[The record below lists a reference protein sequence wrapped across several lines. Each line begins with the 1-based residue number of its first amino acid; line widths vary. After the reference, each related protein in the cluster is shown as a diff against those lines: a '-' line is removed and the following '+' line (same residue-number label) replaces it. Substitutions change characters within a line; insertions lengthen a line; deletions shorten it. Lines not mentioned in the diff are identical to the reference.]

1 MFSFM
6 NTNSGSIIAILT
18 FVLAVIT
25 GMYAFLTW
33 KMVKETK
40 KMREIQSE
48 PQISVFYKS
57 KDEYINLIDIVIKNI
72 GQGPAYKLTFKT
84 NPDFEY
90 SEGKKISELNIFK
103 NGLKYLAPNQ
113 ELVFFLNSLIEISS
127 KKLCSSFDVTVNY
140 EDESGKKYE
149 RNYNIDLSEIFGLR
163 HVGGPP
169 LKKIADQ
176 IEKIVDEIKKLYSS
190 YPQMKVIT
198 YSKTEIDEENRKSEE
213 YYENE
218 AMKKADQEKAKT

>member
-18 FVLAVIT
+18 FVLAAIS
-25 GMYAFLTW
+25 GIYAFLTW

-40 KMREIQSE
+40 RMREIQSE
-48 PQISVFYKS
+48 PQISIFYKS
-57 KDEYINLIDIVIKNI
+57 KDEYINLIDLVIKNI
-72 GQGPAYKLTFKT
+72 GPGPAYKLAFKAS
-84 NPDFEY
+84 PDFEY
-90 SEGKKISELNIFK
+90 SEGMKLSEMNIFK

-127 KKLCSSFDVTVNY
+127 KKLCSYFDITVNY
-140 EDESGKKYE
+140 EDDSGKKYE
-149 RNYNIDLSEIFGLR
+149 NSYNIDLSEIFGLR

-176 IEKIVDEIKKLYSS
+176 IEKIVEEIKKLYSS
-190 YPQMKVIT
+190 YPQMRVIT
-198 YSKTEIDEENRKSEE
+198 YSKTEIDKENKEIEEF
-213 YYENE
+213 YENE
-218 AMKKADQEKAKT
+218 ARKKADQEKDKT